1 MEAQEISTPILD
13 DTLVSLAEQAEKR
26 INAMKKIK
34 QVSLKLTNR
43 HDWTDQGGKP
53 YLQVSGAEKIA
64 RMFGISW
71 RISEPICE
79 QQDGGHFSFTYKG
92 YFSLAGATIEAI
104 GTRNSKDGFFKKYDW
119 SKTDEDGNSIKEE
132 LPASE
137 IDRGDVKKA
146 AFTNCIGNGIVRLL
160 GLRNLTIID
169 WALRFIKRLD
179 PASTLDLNSLTFD
192 DLLKQLDLDP
202 IPPQRR
208 IRLMAGGPVEN
219 GRGFV
224 LHTTDWATEGSLM
237 VQPGLALTASVD
249 ILKAIA
255 GGGGPREGVLA
266 LGYAGW
272 GPGQLESEI
281 QQNAW
286 LSVPADERLLFG
298 AAPDTLWREAL
309 AKLHIDPALLSS
321 VAGRA

>member
-1 MEAQEISTPILD
+1 MARTP
-13 DTLVSLAEQAEKR
+13 TKPPA
-26 INAMKKIK
+26 
-34 QVSLKLTNR
+34 
-43 HDWTDQGGKP
+43 GKP
-53 YLQVSGAEKIA
+53 PAGRTPARRTPRGAKA
-64 RMFGISW
+64 PGA
-71 RISEPICE
+71 PP
-79 QQDGGHFSFTYKG
+79 
-92 YFSLAGATIEAI
+92 AGAAPKGEGWLTGQLLVAMPNMQDPRFARSVICLCAH
-104 GTRNSKDGFFKKYDW
+104 SDDG
-119 SKTDEDGNSIKEE
+119 
-132 LPASE
+132 AM
-137 IDRGDVKKA
+137 
-146 AFTNCIGNGIVRLL
+146 GIV
-160 GLRNLTIID
+160 
-169 WALRFIKRLD
+169 
-179 PASTLDLNSLTFD
+179 LNKPLASLTFD
-192 DLLKQLDLDP
+192 ELLKQLDLDP

-224 LHTTDWATEGSLM
+224 LHTTDWATDGSLT

-286 LSVPADERLLFG
+286 LSVPADERLLFA

-309 AKLHIDPALLSS
+309 AKLHIDPALLSG

>member
-1 MEAQEISTPILD
+1 MPNMQDPRFARSVICLCAHSD
-13 DTLVSLAEQAEKR
+13 DG
-26 INAMKKIK
+26 AM
-34 QVSLKLTNR
+34 
-43 HDWTDQGGKP
+43 
-53 YLQVSGAEKIA
+53 
-64 RMFGISW
+64 
-71 RISEPICE
+71 
-79 QQDGGHFSFTYKG
+79 
-92 YFSLAGATIEAI
+92 
-104 GTRNSKDGFFKKYDW
+104 
-119 SKTDEDGNSIKEE
+119 
-132 LPASE
+132 
-137 IDRGDVKKA
+137 
-146 AFTNCIGNGIVRLL
+146 GIVL
-160 GLRNLTIID
+160 N
-169 WALRFIKRLD
+169 KPLD
-179 PASTLDLNSLTFD
+179 RLTFD

-224 LHTTDWATEGSLM
+224 LHTTDWATEGSLT

-298 AAPDTLWREAL
+298 AAPDTLWRDAL

-321 VAGRA
+321 VAGRASPGFLADPGQASPPLSGPGRGRPACQTGGPCRIGPRCPAPSRASCCNFWRSPCSSPWMRC

>member
-1 MEAQEISTPILD
+1 MARAPTKPPAGRTPARR
-13 DTLVSLAEQAEKR
+13 TPR
-26 INAMKKIK
+26 
-34 QVSLKLTNR
+34 
-43 HDWTDQGGKP
+43 
-53 YLQVSGAEKIA
+53 GAKA
-64 RMFGISW
+64 
-71 RISEPICE
+71 
-79 QQDGGHFSFTYKG
+79 
-92 YFSLAGATIEAI
+92 AGATPTGA
-104 GTRNSKDGFFKKYDW
+104 GTAGRARVAAKAPGGALKGEGWLTGQLLVAMPSMQDPRFARSVICLCAHSSDG
-119 SKTDEDGNSIKEE
+119 
-132 LPASE
+132 AM
-137 IDRGDVKKA
+137 
-146 AFTNCIGNGIVRLL
+146 GIVL
-160 GLRNLTIID
+160 N
-169 WALRFIKRLD
+169 KPLD
-179 PASTLDLNSLTFD
+179 SLTFD

-224 LHTTDWATEGSLM
+224 LHTTDWATEGSLA

-309 AKLHIDPALLSS
+309 AKLHIDPALLSG